1 MRTIWIQTLT
11 HMIIRGIRWNTFV
24 LKNVNIATC
33 TKFMQEQKKSH
44 LKKMWWTFEYSL
56 YNRTS
61 DNKLNDLRKENLT
74 FLTRS
79 TNVMSLSVPFCHQS
93 VRNVNFKQF
102 QTNQTLQ
109 AEIDSSSTSKI
120 GVRSMRKKKCPP
132 SNITAL
138 PYLLALSG
146 EKGGGRLIRERQ
158 IGNFGRGDKYGLK
171 IKSITESFELT
182 K

>member
-120 GVRSMRKKKCPP
+120 GVRSMRKKKM
-132 SNITAL
+132 SSVKHNRAS
-138 PYLLALSG
+138 LLTGLIWW
-146 EKGGGRLIRERQ
+146 KGGRTADPREANRKFWQ
-158 IGNFGRGDKYGLK
+158 GG
-171 IKSITESFELT
+171 
-182 K
+182 